1 MNLIIDIGN
10 TAIKVVIMN
19 NDSEIIE
26 SSTFKISDFQHTINF
41 IQSQSYKK
49 AILSSVGPHFETQ
62 EIIKGVKNL
71 IVFDNDTEI
80 PFKVLYATPKT
91 LGKDRIANA
100 AGAFSKFPNQNTLII
115 DAGTCLKF
123 DFINDKSEYLGG
135 AISPGLTMRL
145 KALHTFTA
153 NLPLLE
159 NYTANQPLIGN
170 DTSSSMLV
178 GSINGMKNEIIKTI
192 EDYQNQFS
200 KLNII
205 LTGGEAYIFEK
216 IVISEKNS
224 IFADSFLTLKGLNT
238 ILNYNAKNN

>member
-10 TAIKVVIMN
+10 TAIKVAIMN
-19 NDSEIIE
+19 NNNEILE
-26 SSTFKISDFQHTINF
+26 SSTFKISDFQLTINF
-41 IQSQSYKK
+41 IQSQSYRK
-49 AILSSVGPHFETQ
+49 AIISSVGPHFETQ

-71 IVFDNDTEI
+71 IVFDKLTEL
-80 PFKVLYATPKT
+80 PFTILYVTPHS

-100 AGAFSKFPNQNTLII
+100 AGAFSRFPNQNALVI

-123 DFINDKSEYLGG
+123 DFINDKAEYLGG
-135 AISPGLTMRL
+135 SISPGLTMRL

-178 GSINGMKNEIIKTI
+178 GSINGMKNEIIRTI
-192 EDYQNQFS
+192 EEYQKEFS
-200 KLNII
+200 NLNII
-205 LTGGEAYIFEK
+205 LTGGEAHFFENV
-216 IVISEKNS
+216 VISEKNS

>member
-10 TAIKVVIMN
+10 TAIKVAFLNTKGDVLQF
-19 NDSEIIE
+19 
-26 SSTFKISDFQHTINF
+26 SSFKTLEFKEAIHFTK
-41 IQSQSYKK
+41 SQFYNK
-49 AILSSVGPHFETQ
+49 AILSSVGPQYETQ

-71 IVFDNDTEI
+71 IVFDKITEL
-80 PFKVLYATPKT
+80 PFTILYATPHS

-100 AGAFSKFPNQNTLII
+100 AGAFSRFPNQNTLVI

-123 DFINDKSEYLGG
+123 DIINDKAEYLGG
-135 AISPGLTMRL
+135 SISPGLTMRL

-178 GSINGMKNEIIKTI
+178 GSINGMKNEIIRTI
-192 EDYQNQFS
+192 EEYQKEFS
-200 KLNII
+200 NLNII
-205 LTGGEAYIFEK
+205 LTGGESHFFENV
-216 IVISEKNS
+216 VISEKNS

>member
-10 TAIKVVIMN
+10 TAIKVAITN
-19 NDSEIIE
+19 NNSEILE
-26 SSTFKISDFQHTINF
+26 SSTFKISDFQLTINF
-41 IQSQSYKK
+41 IQSQSYRK
-49 AILSSVGPHFETQ
+49 AIISSVGPHFETQ

-71 IVFDNDTEI
+71 IVFDKLTEL
-80 PFKVLYATPKT
+80 PFTILYATPHS

-100 AGAFSKFPNQNTLII
+100 AGAFSRFPNQNTLVI

-123 DFINDKSEYLGG
+123 DFINDKAEYLGG
-135 AISPGLTMRL
+135 SISPGLTMRL

-178 GSINGMKNEIIKTI
+178 GSINGMKNEIIRTI
-192 EDYQNQFS
+192 EEYQKEFS
-200 KLNII
+200 NLNII
-205 LTGGEAYIFEK
+205 LTGGEAHFFENV
-216 IVISEKNS
+216 VISEKNS